1 MAPSQTLKTTF
12 KPSKVI
18 QPYYSGGVGCV
29 ALDRSGRLLVTANAD
44 QAVITDLE
52 RGCELASI
60 DGVSLVATLPPN
72 VRRADRQTPNL

>member
-1 MAPSQTLKTTF
+1 MAPSQPLKTTF
-12 KPSKVI
+12 KPSRVI

-52 RGCELASI
+52 RGCELARI
-60 DGVSLVATLPPN
+60 DGVGL
-72 VRRADRQTPNL
+72 DTPRPIAPVLTNT